1 MTQIIALEREIE
13 AAKLLRDQ
21 LADICATDPDFLRDA
36 IEGETNI
43 RELIAI
49 LAAEEGEDKA
59 IIAGLETFAEGLAA
73 RKDRINARIET
84 RRALLATALDVA
96 GLKSLETP
104 TGTVA
109 ITKVA
114 PKAITT
120 EESEIPSR
128 FWKAAPPKLDK
139 KALTDALKAGETI
152 PGATLSNGSSTVTI
166 RRN

>member
-1 MTQIIALEREIE
+1 MSQIVELEREVE
-13 AAKLLRDQ
+13 AAKLLRAQ
-21 LADICATDPDFLRDA
+21 LDDICASDPDFLRDA
-36 IEGETNI
+36 IEGETNV
-43 RELIAI
+43 RELIAKI
-49 LAAEEGEDKA
+49 AAEEGEDKA
-59 IIAGLETFAEGLAA
+59 IISALETFAEGLAA
-73 RKDRINARIET
+73 RKDRIKARVET
-84 RRALLATALDVA
+84 RRALLATALEVA

-128 FWKAAPPKLDK
+128 FWKAQPPKLDR
-139 KALTDALKAGETI
+139 KALADALKAGETI
-152 PGATLSNGSSTVTI
+152 PGATLSNGSQTVTI